1 MLDFTNQVVVVTGS
15 GSPKGIGRTIA
26 KTFANQGAKLVIVDI
41 NDYKNQRY
49 SKVVSIAKRVAREVK
64 KTHIDVTL
72 DPMVADERRAVHNAL
87 SNYSNISTESVGER
101 NERRIVIKYVDHE

>member
-41 NDYKNQRY
+41 NEAGVNETVDIIKESGHEALGIKVKNLLMLW
-49 SKVVSIAKRVAREVK
+49 SKQSWTNLVV
-64 KTHIDVTL
+64 L
-72 DPMVADERRAVHNAL
+72 MF
-87 SNYSNISTESVGER
+87 
-101 NERRIVIKYVDHE
+101 